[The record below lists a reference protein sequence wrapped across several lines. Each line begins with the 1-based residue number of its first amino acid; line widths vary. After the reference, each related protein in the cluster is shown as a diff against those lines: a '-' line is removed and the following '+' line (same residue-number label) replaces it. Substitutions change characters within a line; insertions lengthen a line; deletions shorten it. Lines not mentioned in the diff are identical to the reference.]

1 LVDQNQGAQ
10 SIFLDYLNSNIKRS
24 VSVEANMYNRILVA
38 VDGSDTSNLA
48 LGEAIRLAEEQGA
61 ALRLVHVVD
70 ETPIY
75 LTADAMY
82 ALADFQTAIREA
94 GKKVLTA
101 SAATARQGGVEAET
115 KFIVLDG
122 LTKRICD
129 AINDEA
135 KAWPADLIV
144 IGTHGRRGFN
154 HLLLGSVA
162 ESVIRLA
169 DKPILV
175 IRGKR

>member
-1 LVDQNQGAQ
+1 
-10 SIFLDYLNSNIKRS
+10 
-24 VSVEANMYNRILVA
+24 MYQRILMA

-48 LGEAIRLAEEQGA
+48 LGEAIKLVKEQRA

-70 ETPIY
+70 EAPIY

-82 ALADFQTAIREA
+82 ALADFQTAIRDE
-94 GKKVLTA
+94 GKKVLA
-101 SAATARQGGVEAET
+101 ESAAIARKGGIEAET

-135 KAWPADLIV
+135 KVWPTDLIV

-169 DKPILV
+169 AKPILV
-175 IRGKR
+175 IRGSK

>member
-1 LVDQNQGAQ
+1 LT
-10 SIFLDYLNSNIKRS
+10 NIKASSQVQDYPTNQIEKR
-24 VSVEANMYNRILVA
+24 VFEETNMYKHILAA

-48 LGEAIRLAEEQGA
+48 LAEAIKLVKEQQA
-61 ALRLVHVVD
+61 ALRLIHVVD
-70 ETPIY
+70 ESPIY
-75 LTADAMY
+75 LTTDAMY
-82 ALADFQTAIREA
+82 ALADFQTAMREA
-94 GKKVLTA
+94 GKKALAA
-101 SAATARQGGVEAET
+101 STATARQAGVEAET

-122 LTKRICD
+122 LTKRVCD

-154 HLLLGSVA
+154 HFMLGSVA

-169 DKPILV
+169 AKPILV
-175 IRGKR
+175 IRGL